1 MTTAAAERV
10 AESFMNGETDASGN
24 VRSMGDAI
32 YSYGLR
38 LAHRVSDDDSL
49 IGRVVL
55 DVDLD
60 AKQAT
65 VTTAR
70 HVNALRNVH
79 ASHPGVT
86 VEKVEPQ
93 ARDEHHPYT
102 ADELDAMT
110 TIRAGHF
117 ADLKVDEPDARWWL
131 SRMTAGDGETH
142 RVHLERLIDG
152 VWTVT
157 GEYEPP
163 TPPEPDTTYNGWTNY
178 ETWNVALYFIVEDN
192 DEGLY
197 ALARKSWNYATFR
210 QALKDAGINETPD
223 GVSYDDADLDTDE
236 LDAAIAEM

>member
-70 HVNALRNVH
+70 HVNALRNVL

-102 ADELDAMT
+102 ANELDAMT

-131 SRMTAGDGETH
+131 SRMTAGDGERRWVLLVLSPLTH
-142 RVHLERLIDG
+142 RVHLETLIDG

-163 TPPEPDTTYNGWTNY
+163 APPEPDT
-178 ETWNVALYFIVEDN
+178 ALV
-192 DEGLY
+192 
-197 ALARKSWNYATFR
+197 
-210 QALKDAGINETPD
+210 
-223 GVSYDDADLDTDE
+223 
-236 LDAAIAEM
+236 